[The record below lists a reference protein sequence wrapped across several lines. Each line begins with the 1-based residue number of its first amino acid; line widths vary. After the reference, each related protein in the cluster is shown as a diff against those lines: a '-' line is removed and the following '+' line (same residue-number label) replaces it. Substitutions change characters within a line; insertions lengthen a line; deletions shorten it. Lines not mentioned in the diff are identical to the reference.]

1 MFVCVWRPKIDVFS
15 KTRSLSLNTNLAFQ
29 IECLLA
35 NPGTLLF
42 LFPQSWDFRG
52 RLLYPAFMWVLGIKL
67 RSSCVSRKLLT
78 D

>member
-1 MFVCVWRPKIDVFS
+1 MCVWRPKTDVFP
-15 KTRSLSLNTNLAFQ
+15 KTRSLSLNTKLAIQ

-35 NPGTLLF
+35 NPGILPF
-42 LFPQSWDFRG
+42 LSSQSWDFRG